1 MEIISNYNL
10 IFYILLFVAILLG
23 RIPVL
28 GKFFKGV
35 ETMVHEFGHFF
46 MALLTKGEVVA
57 VNLFSDN
64 SGNTISKTKNKFS
77 GFLVSISGYIT
88 ASAFALLMYYCIS
101 KQNYI
106 FPLVILTSISLILLA
121 LSIRNYYGVFWT
133 IVFSLINVLVLVY
146 KNQDVIHLTV
156 CFYAHIIFVESIIS
170 CINLLR
176 LSIKNSKKA
185 GDASVLQKLT
195 KLPAVFW
202 AIIFL
207 LISIATAVIA
217 ILYFFPKV

>member
-10 IFYILLFVAILLG
+10 TFYILLLVAILLG

-35 ETMVHEFGHFF
+35 ETMVHEFGHFIV
-46 MALLTKGEVVA
+46 ALLTKGEVIA

-88 ASAFALLMYYCIS
+88 SSVFALLMYYCIS
-101 KQNYI
+101 KQYYI
-106 FPLVILTSISLILLA
+106 LPLVILTSISLILLS
-121 LSIRNYYGVFWT
+121 LSIRNNYGVFWT
-133 IVFSLINVLVLVY
+133 IVFSLINIFVLIY

-170 CINLLR
+170 CVHLLR

-202 AIIFL
+202 ASVFLII
-207 LISIATAVIA
+207 SVATAVVSV
-217 ILYFFPKV
+217 LYFFPKV